1 MSVARAKPT
10 RIVGVEEHFLLP
22 DLLGRVP
29 EAAAKARGYFSRD
42 QPYAGFSCIE
52 QLSDVGEGR
61 LRVLDEA
68 GISLQVLSI
77 AGPGADLLPPRQS
90 VAWAREAN
98 DALAGVVAAHPDR
111 FAGLAHLPLT
121 DPDAAADELERCV
134 KQLGLKGALVQ
145 GSTNGLYLDHPS
157 YDVLLARA
165 ARLEVPIYVHPGMSP
180 APAREALYGG
190 LPEPFGFWM
199 SISGW
204 GWHADTAIHILRL
217 MVSGAFDR
225 HPGLQVVIG
234 HLGEGLQ
241 ILLPRLDQQYH
252 TAAGMEKLPSEV
264 LRKHVHVTM
273 GGFFM
278 KPSFMATLD
287 AFGADRIMFS
297 VDYPFGDPKQ
307 GVAFLES
314 LPLSAEDRAKIAHQN
329 ADRLFKLDA
338 DRVKPE
344 EGVSR

>member
-1 MSVARAKPT
+1 M
-10 RIVGVEEHFLLP
+10 LP

-29 EAAAKARGYFSRD
+29 EPAAKARGYFSRD
-42 QPYAGFSCIE
+42 QPYAGFSRIE
-52 QLSDVGEGR
+52 QLSDVGGGR
-61 LRVLDEA
+61 LKVLDEA
-68 GISLQVLSI
+68 GISLQVLSLD
-77 AGPGADLLPPRQS
+77 GPGADLLPPRQG
-90 VAWAREAN
+90 ANWAREAN
-98 DALAGVVAAHPDR
+98 DALAGLVAAHPDR

-134 KQLGLKGALVQ
+134 KQLGFKGALVR
-145 GSTNGLYLDHPS
+145 GSTNGRYLDHPS
-157 YDVLLARA
+157 YDVLLDRA
-165 ARLEVPIYVHPGMSP
+165 ARLDVPIYVHPGISP

-204 GWHADTAIHILRL
+204 GWHADTATHILRL
-217 MVSGAFDR
+217 MVSGVFDR

-241 ILLPRLDQQYH
+241 VVFARLDQQYH
-252 TAAGMEKLPSEV
+252 LAAGMERLPSEV
-264 LRKHVHVTM
+264 LRKHVHVTV

-307 GVAFLES
+307 GVAFLDS
-314 LPLSAEDRAKIAHQN
+314 LSLSAEDRAKIAHKN
-329 ADRLFKLDA
+329 ADRLFKLEPY
-338 DRVKPE
+338 RVNP
-344 EGVSR
+344 

>member
-1 MSVARAKPT
+1 MSVGQTSPK

-22 DLLGRVP
+22 DLLGRIP
-29 EAAAKARGYFSRD
+29 ETAAKERGYFSRD
-42 QPYAGFSCIE
+42 QPYAGFSRIA
-52 QLSDVGEGR
+52 QLSDVGEDR

-68 GISLQVLSI
+68 GVNLQVLSLD
-77 AGPGADLLPPRQS
+77 GPGADLLPPREGA
-90 VAWAREAN
+90 AWAREAN
-98 DALAGVVAAHPDR
+98 DALAGLVAVHPDR

-134 KQLGLKGALVQ
+134 KHLGLKGTLVR
-145 GSTNGLYLDHPS
+145 GSTNGRYLDHPS
-157 YDVLLARA
+157 YDVLLDRA
-165 ARLEVPIYVHPGMSP
+165 ARLEVPIYVHPGISP

-204 GWHADTAIHILRL
+204 GWHSDTAIHILRL
-217 MVSGAFDR
+217 MVTGVFDR
-225 HPGLQVVIG
+225 HSGLQIVIG

-241 ILLPRLDQQYH
+241 VVFPRLDQQYH
-252 TAAGMEKLPSEV
+252 MAAGLEKLPSEV

-278 KPSFMATLD
+278 EPSFMATLD

-297 VDYPFGDPKQ
+297 VDYPFGDPKK
-307 GVAFLES
+307 GVAFLEN
-314 LPLSAEDRAKIAHQN
+314 LPLSSENRAKIAHQN
-329 ADRLFKLDA
+329 ADRLFKLNA
-338 DRVKPE
+338 
-344 EGVSR
+344 

>member
-1 MSVARAKPT
+1 MSVAQANST

-22 DLLGRVP
+22 DLLARVP

-42 QPYAGFSCIE
+42 QPFAGFSCIE

-68 GISLQVLSI
+68 GISLQVLSV

-98 DALAGVVAAHPDR
+98 DALAGFVAAHPDR

-134 KQLGLKGALVQ
+134 NQLGFKGALVQ
-145 GSTNGLYLDHPS
+145 GSTNGLYLDHLS
-157 YDVLLARA
+157 YDVLLDRA
-165 ARLEVPIYVHPGMSP
+165 SRLEVPIYVHPGMSP
-180 APAREALYGG
+180 APARETLYGG

-252 TAAGMEKLPSEV
+252 TAAGMEKLPSQV

-278 KPSFMATLD
+278 RPSFMATLD

-329 ADRLFKLDA
+329 ADRLFKLDGCRA
-338 DRVKPE
+338 NRK
-344 EGVSR
+344 EGASR

>member
-1 MSVARAKPT
+1 MSNEEMNPQ
-10 RIVGVEEHFLLP
+10 RIVSVEEHFSLP
-22 DLLGRVP
+22 DLLGRISSTAVK
-29 EAAAKARGYFSRD
+29 ERGYFSRD
-42 QPYAGFSCIE
+42 QPFAGFSRVAE
-52 QLSDVGEGR
+52 LADVGRGR
-61 LRVLDEA
+61 IRVLDDA
-68 GISLQVLSI
+68 GVSVQVLSL
-77 AGPGADLLPPRQS
+77 AGPGADLLSPREG

-98 DALAGVVAAHPDR
+98 DALAGIIAARPDR

-145 GSTNGLYLDHPS
+145 GSTDGRYLDHPS

-165 ARLEVPIYVHPGMSP
+165 AALGTPIYVHPGIPP
-180 APAREALYGG
+180 APAREAMYGG

-204 GWHADTAIHILRL
+204 GWHADTAVHILRL

-225 HPGLQVVIG
+225 HPDLHVVIG

-241 ILLPRLDQQYH
+241 VLFARLDQQYH
-252 TAAGMEKLPSEV
+252 KAAGMEKLPSEV
-264 LRKHVHVTM
+264 LRQHVHVTM
-273 GGFFM
+273 GGFFIES
-278 KPSFMATLD
+278 SFRATLE

-307 GVAFLES
+307 GVAFLNG
-314 LPLSAEDRAKIAHQN
+314 LPISSEDRAKIAHGN
-329 ADRLFKLDA
+329 ADRLFKLRTGA
-338 DRVKPE
+338 AAAR
-344 EGVSR
+344 

>member
-1 MSVARAKPT
+1 MPVHQTESR

-22 DLLGRVP
+22 DLLRRISNT
-29 EAAAKARGYFSRD
+29 AAKERGYFSRE
-42 QPYAGFSCIE
+42 QPYAGFSCTA

-61 LRVLDEA
+61 IKVLEA
-68 GISLQVLSI
+68 ASVSMQVLSLD
-77 AGPGADLLPPRQS
+77 GPGADLLPPREGA
-90 VAWAREAN
+90 AWAREAN
-98 DALAGVVAAHPDR
+98 DALAGLIAAHPDR

-134 KQLGLKGALVQ
+134 KLLGLKGALVR
-145 GSTNGLYLDHPS
+145 GSTNGRYLDHPS

-165 ARLEVPIYVHPGMSP
+165 ATLGVPIYIHPGISP

-204 GWHADTAIHILRL
+204 GWHADTAVHILRL

-225 HPGLQVVIG
+225 HPELQLVIG

-241 ILLPRLDQQYH
+241 VIFSRLDQQYH
-252 TAAGMEKLPSEV
+252 MAAGMQKLPSEV

-273 GGFFM
+273 GGFFI

-297 VDYPFGDPKQ
+297 VDYPFGDPKK
-307 GVAFLES
+307 GVAFLDS
-314 LPLSAEDRAKIAHQN
+314 LPISPDDRAKIAHRN
-329 ADRLFKLDA
+329 ADLLFKLRA
-338 DRVKPE
+338 
-344 EGVSR
+344 

>member
-1 MSVARAKPT
+1 M
-10 RIVGVEEHFLLP
+10 LP

-29 EAAAKARGYFSRD
+29 EPAAKARGYFSRD
-42 QPYAGFSCIE
+42 QPYAGFSRIE
-52 QLSDVGEGR
+52 QLSDVGGGR
-61 LRVLDEA
+61 LKVLDEA
-68 GISLQVLSI
+68 GISLQVLSLD
-77 AGPGADLLPPRQS
+77 GPGADLLPPRQG
-90 VAWAREAN
+90 ANWAREAN
-98 DALAGVVAAHPDR
+98 DALAGLVAAHPDR

-134 KQLGLKGALVQ
+134 KQLGLKGALVR
-145 GSTNGLYLDHPS
+145 GSTNGRYLDHPS
-157 YDVLLARA
+157 YDVLLDRA
-165 ARLEVPIYVHPGMSP
+165 ARLEVPIYVHPGISP

-204 GWHADTAIHILRL
+204 GWHADTATHILRL
-217 MVSGAFDR
+217 MVSGVFDR

-241 ILLPRLDQQYH
+241 VVFARLDQQYH
-252 TAAGMEKLPSEV
+252 LAAGMERLPSEV
-264 LRKHVHVTM
+264 LRKHVHVTV

-278 KPSFMATLD
+278 RPSFMATLD

-307 GVAFLES
+307 GVAFLDS
-314 LPLSAEDRAKIAHQN
+314 LSLSAEDRAKIAHKN
-329 ADRLFKLDA
+329 ADRLFKLEPY
-338 DRVKPE
+338 RVNP
-344 EGVSR
+344 